1 MGAVSDTLLA
11 IPSQKREMVSM
22 CWGERWD
29 GWGGDFVYLVGEVV
43 VLGAGA
49 EVLEDGFADEGVLV
63 GGRADAL
70 WVDEEVDVYGRLDIS
85 TFLDYEVLVL
95 ELGVCMDALGER
107 AVDGCCE
114 D

>member
-1 MGAVSDTLLA
+1 VGGPEVFSVAGV
-11 IPSQKREMVSM
+11 
-22 CWGERWD
+22 GEKGGD
-29 GWGGDFVYLVGEVV
+29 GWGGDVVYLVGEVV